1 MNKISLKI
9 GLLFF
14 CIILSM
20 ETFLFF
26 FLHKSIVQ
34 TRIDEELATLATRGN
49 NHRDVLEKFYSQ
61 ETMKHIVLME
71 YQSDTE
77 VIITD
82 KNNETIMASKPF
94 HNEINNILPKEA
106 ETLQRKGMV
115 LEDRWNSQPYIVTV
129 CPFQTEE
136 QEGYVYMLKNTDQVQ
151 ALIARLNKHFLIAGI
166 ASVIVMGLTI
176 LILSKIIAKPL
187 IKMKEATK
195 EMSEGNFT
203 IQLSNKS
210 NDELGELAS
219 SIQSLATELNHMKR
233 ERNEFLASIS
243 HELGTPLTFI
253 KGYADVARRT
263 ELPPSERREYLSIIV
278 EEAEKLAKLIKE
290 LFELAKLDNNH
301 FTIHKKSV
309 PLCTALQSIYDRAAP
324 AFQHKGQKLT
334 IHCSENIY
342 IQTDPVRFEQIIFN
356 LLENAKK
363 YSHKGSV
370 TTITVSPLKHGK
382 VKLLITDS
390 GTGIPKED
398 IPFIF
403 SRLYRVD
410 KSRTRASGGSGLG
423 LAIVKKLVDAHGW
436 KIDVQSEVNKG
447 TTFNIIMK
455 GEKK

>member
-151 ALIARLNKHFLIAGI
+151 ALITRLNKHFLIAGI
-166 ASVIVMGLTI
+166 ACVIVMGLTI

-219 SIQSLATELNHMKR
+219 SIQSLAPELH
-233 ERNEFLASIS
+233 
-243 HELGTPLTFI
+243 H
-253 KGYADVARRT
+253 
-263 ELPPSERREYLSIIV
+263 
-278 EEAEKLAKLIKE
+278 
-290 LFELAKLDNNH
+290 
-301 FTIHKKSV
+301 
-309 PLCTALQSIYDRAAP
+309 
-324 AFQHKGQKLT
+324 
-334 IHCSENIY
+334 
-342 IQTDPVRFEQIIFN
+342 
-356 LLENAKK
+356 
-363 YSHKGSV
+363 
-370 TTITVSPLKHGK
+370 
-382 VKLLITDS
+382 
-390 GTGIPKED
+390 
-398 IPFIF
+398 
-403 SRLYRVD
+403 
-410 KSRTRASGGSGLG
+410 
-423 LAIVKKLVDAHGW
+423 
-436 KIDVQSEVNKG
+436 
-447 TTFNIIMK
+447 
-455 GEKK
+455 